1 MACWAQE
8 RVCRS
13 CASNL
18 FSADFQAQ
26 LFDAITETF
35 FFFFYLNSLCVCVN
49 MQQVVYYPPV
59 IILLR
64 TLFIAAIKIMVW
76 SFEEDLAS
84 VLHHSLD
91 LLKILGFGGDDTG
104 GAGATCAPAENKQS

>member
-1 MACWAQE
+1 MLL
-8 RVCRS
+8 VK
-13 CASNL
+13 L
-18 FSADFQAQ
+18 
-26 LFDAITETF
+26 F
-35 FFFFYLNSLCVCVN
+35 FFFPLSELPVRVC
-49 MQQVVYYPPV
+49 QHAAGGLLYSPV

-91 LLKILGFGGDDTG
+91 LLKIFGFRGDDT
-104 GAGATCAPAENKQS
+104 

>member
-18 FSADFQAQ
+18 PADFQAQ
-26 LFDAITETF
+26 LFDAISETF
-35 FFFFYLNSLCVCVN
+35 FFFFPLSELPVRVC
-49 MQQVVYYPPV
+49 QHAAGGLLYSPV

-91 LLKILGFGGDDTG
+91 LLKIFGFRGDDT
-104 GAGATCAPAENKQS
+104 

>member
-1 MACWAQE
+1 M
-8 RVCRS
+8 RVCQHAAGGLLY
-13 CASNL
+13 C
-18 FSADFQAQ
+18 
-26 LFDAITETF
+26 
-35 FFFFYLNSLCVCVN
+35 
-49 MQQVVYYPPV
+49 PV

-91 LLKILGFGGDDTG
+91 LLKIFGFRGDDIW
-104 GAGATCAPAENKQS
+104 GAGVTCAPTGIKQS